1 MNIERKDHAII
12 RCNGHE
18 PTTCS
23 VVMYWK
29 IYCIT
34 EYTIV
39 NVLEVCLAEQSMC
52 FETILINNVI

>member
-34 EYTIV
+34 KYTLV
-39 NVLEVCLAEQSMC
+39 NVLEMC
-52 FETILINNVI
+52 V